1 MPVDA
6 SYAKTNMIF
15 WHIQLH
21 PDDKAGWPPERIKRI
36 LEETSYIGMGEW
48 DEGERQI
55 RDFCDELDIG
65 NIVAVRSGT
74 TPIALVEVI
83 GEKEY
88 VSNPNQELDWFQHR
102 RKIKI
107 LDFYKQDY
115 NFYIPKATGTF
126 SICANPNAETSKV
139 IVSWFNRIKQD
150 KAMND
155 LTDILKSHHQV
166 ILTGA
171 PGTGKTYLALQIAA
185 KMIGLDKIDDLK
197 DNNERFRFVQ
207 FHTAYDYTDFVE
219 GLKPVKV
226 TNNTNNSIG
235 FERRDG
241 VFMDFCKKAAKQD
254 GKPCIFVIDEINR
267 ADLSRV
273 FGELFFALESDYR
286 EKPVDTQYA
295 SLREE
300 NEEKQF
306 YVPKN
311 VFIIGTMNDI
321 DRSVESIDFALRR
334 RFAWYEVKADEDRFR
349 AVMNGAALEDT
360 IKEEAKKRYLSLNLA
375 IGNTEELGES
385 YQIGPA
391 YFRKL
396 EKYAGAADIWDIFWE
411 RHLEL
416 LIREYVRGWPKSKKD
431 EQIKKFEA
439 AYKLAPEL
447 PAQS

>member
-1 MPVDA
+1 MSVWRIGSNYGEEGSVA
-6 SYAKTNMIF
+6 EVFRQYKIAF
-15 WHIQLH
+15 
-21 PDDKAGWPPERIKRI
+21 AGDENPQERIRTEV
-36 LEETSYIGMGEW
+36 LTN
-48 DEGERQI
+48 
-55 RDFCDELDIG
+55 
-65 NIVAVRSGT
+65 NIVAITSGQRIIAVGRVLDKKMLSEIGPGLSERFGDIYALVLEPLFWRNDDEEWLSYDGQGT
-74 TPIALVEVI
+74 QFSKSHGRYEDEIIKIFNDRNKEYQENKMKHEIIALLEA
-83 GEKEY
+83 
-88 VSNPNQELDWFQHR
+88 N
-102 RKIKI
+102 
-107 LDFYKQDY
+107 KQ
-115 NFYIPKATGTF
+115 
-126 SICANPNAETSKV
+126 V
-139 IVSWFNRIKQD
+139 V
-150 KAMND
+150 
-155 LTDILKSHHQV
+155 
-166 ILTGA
+166 LTGA

-185 KMIGLDKIDDLK
+185 KMIGLDKMDDLK

-207 FHTAYDYTDFVE
+207 FHPAYDYTDFVE
-219 GLKPVKV
+219 GLKPVKAS
-226 TNNTNNSIG
+226 NNTNNSIG

-286 EKPVDTQYA
+286 EKSVDTQYA

-311 VFIIGTMNDI
+311 VFLIGTMNDI

-334 RFAWYEVKADEDRFR
+334 RFAWYEVKADEARFD
-349 AVMNGAALEDT
+349 AVISGTALEDT
-360 IKEEAKKRYLSLNLA
+360 IKEEAKKRYLSLNQA
-375 IGNTEELGES
+375 IGDTPELGES

-391 YFRKL
+391 YFLKLRKCIAT
-396 EKYAGAADIWDIFWE
+396 ENTDIWTTFWK

-439 AYKLAPEL
+439 AYKLAPEP